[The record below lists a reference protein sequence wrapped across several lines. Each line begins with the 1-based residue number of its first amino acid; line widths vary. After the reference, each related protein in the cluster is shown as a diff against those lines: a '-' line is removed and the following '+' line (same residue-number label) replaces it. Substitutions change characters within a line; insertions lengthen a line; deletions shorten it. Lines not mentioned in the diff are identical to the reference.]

1 MRYNE
6 YKEKLRD
13 FISKTPSEKDVELF
27 IEKHKNQDTKKKVSI
42 AKASFSVLKDTNY
55 LFISL
60 LLTEDSI
67 DHIKDIKFL
76 NVMNKRSLVLLK
88 NIQDNTKKE
97 QLKKVYK
104 KIMLNLIVEN
114 FFQEVENN
122 NIEDAISHFEADVTK
137 YYYLKNT
144 AIKRVLKRLDQ
155 DSSIYLTVKEKFD
168 I

>member
-1 MRYNE
+1 MNYIN
-6 YKEKLRD
+6 YKKELSN
-13 FISKTPSEKDVELF
+13 FISKMPTDKELKSF
-27 IEKHKNQDTKKKVSI
+27 IENYKNLNPRKKVSI
-42 AKASFSVLKDTNY
+42 DKASFSVLKDTKY
-55 LFISL
+55 LYTSL
-60 LLTEDSI
+60 LIIEDSI
-67 DHIKDIKFL
+67 DDIKDIKFL
-76 NVMNKRSLVLLK
+76 NIMHKRTSALLK
-88 NIQDNTKKE
+88 LLKDNIKKE
-97 QLKKVYK
+97 QLKKIYK

-122 NIEDAISHFEADVTK
+122 NIEDAISHFEEDVTK